1 MTARDRDTGQ
11 MRLVGAVIAA
21 TVLAWL
27 AVNMAGQAYGWP
39 AKYAFLADLMAMGA
53 LIWSLAVTWRLWK
66 RRQG

>member
-1 MTARDRDTGQ
+1 MTAQGRDTGQ

-21 TVLAWL
+21 TILAWL
-27 AVNMAGQAYGWP
+27 AVNMAGRAYGWP
-39 AKYAFLADLMAMGA
+39 AKYAFLADLAAVGA